1 MNVNQIKIVTDSA
14 ANLATLSRVPY
25 AVAPMKVITAEREF
39 VDDESLNVADQLSFF
54 ETYKGQ
60 SKSSCPNV
68 SDWLEAFGDAER
80 VVCITITG
88 GLSGSY
94 NSACMAKEL
103 YEADLADRRVFVMDS
118 LSAGPEITL
127 LVDQLESWILEGR
140 PYEEICTRLTA
151 YASRLELS
159 FMLKSLRNF
168 ANNGRVSPAVARVA
182 GVLGIC
188 IVGRAGD
195 EGTLEPTH
203 KCRGESRALETLV
216 EDMMAKGYA
225 GGRVRVGHCRNEA
238 AALKLRELIT
248 ARYENAT
255 VLIYEL
261 RGLCSFYAEDG
272 GVLVGFE
279 KD

>member
-1 MNVNQIKIVTDSA
+1 MNQIKIVTDSSA
-14 ANLATLSRVPY
+14 DLLSLSRVPY
-25 AVAPMKVITAEREF
+25 AVAPMKIITAAREF
-39 VDDESLNVADQLSFF
+39 VDDATLNVPEQLAFF

-80 VVCITITG
+80 IICITITS

-94 NSACMAKEL
+94 NSACMAKEI
-103 YEADLADRRVFVMDS
+103 YEADLADRRVFVLDS
-118 LSAGPEITL
+118 LSAGPELTL
-127 LVDQLESWILEGR
+127 LVDQLETWILEGR
-140 PYEEICTRLTA
+140 PYEEICARLAA
-151 YASRLELS
+151 YADRLELC

-168 ANNGRVSPAVARVA
+168 ANNGRVSPAVARIT
-182 GVLGIC
+182 GLLGIC

-216 EDMMAKGYA
+216 EDMIAKGYA

-255 VLIYEL
+255 VFIHEL

-279 KD
+279 KS